1 MFGVEHP
8 IDDGLRA
15 EAGHRIVVSTEDGT
29 ARISCFTPGEE
40 DQLIECPARVV
51 DVIQAIA
58 EVGGNYPDAV
68 QFLQQAYSMR
78 ALESRLVFDAIPNA
92 FDGRKSIHEEVSSQD
107 IPEEIEA
114 DVDAGVPITA
124 TDSAGNDVES

>member
-1 MFGVEHP
+1 M
-8 IDDGLRA
+8 
-15 EAGHRIVVSTEDGT
+15 
-29 ARISCFTPGEE
+29 
-40 DQLIECPARVV
+40 V